1 LLQQHSHIALRIFED
16 NTVNAEFYETSKKVK
31 GMLSKILRPIRVKE
45 QCYEVLFLQNG
56 ANEDVEVH
64 QVKHVDFLTV
74 KERLERGE
82 SVFITSKSAQKLVPT
97 TKKVKHRSVE
107 TKMVTAFHFEPI

>member
-1 LLQQHSHIALRIFED
+1 
-16 NTVNAEFYETSKKVK
+16 
-31 GMLSKILRPIRVKE
+31 MSKILKTKRAKQR
-45 QCYEVLFLQNG
+45 CYEVLFLQND
-56 ANEDVEVH
+56 ANENVEVH

-82 SVFITSKSAQKLVPT
+82 SVFITSKRTQKLTPST
-97 TKKVKHRSVE
+97 QKSKPQSLK